1 MTDLRR
7 DLARLEQQIKAS
19 SSKASRH
26 AAAPLVVPDIEEFVW
41 SDRYLGLRAP
51 KETVVYPRQLCLLKV
66 AFLQS
71 EVFSAYDER
80 VIEEWVER
88 FERGDENGI
97 QPDILER
104 IARNK
109 QEGRHWFREVLAVLG
124 RRGSKNFLGAIAGA
138 YVLYNHIARGNPQHY
153 YGLDPD
159 ETLTAMVIASKHDQA
174 LSNQWRDLRDRV
186 LGARCFRPYIAKPLA
201 ETLRIYSPHDL
212 ERLEEDSDFDW
223 RRATFEITAVESS
236 PSAVRGLACFSLHFD
251 EMAFGQEPGTL
262 ASADELYEAA
272 VPSLDQLRGDGF
284 IWESSTPWYQRGQ
297 FFENYQRGL
306 ARNENGPGDHRVL
319 VVQLESW
326 DLYRDWQHAHD
337 IERAPGR
344 EQFPRFAGP
353 VISYDEELQGE
364 ERRNPD
370 RFAVER
376 RAHFAVSGSAYLP
389 SAKCHAMF
397 GGRNGEPLTMQT
409 QGKSGVTYVVHV
421 DPSRVGD
428 HTAVAVAHREDDTDG
443 LAHYVFDIIESWDP
457 ADFDNHEIPTT
468 LVRERLEQIIA
479 RFQPARMS
487 FDQPEPLETMQ
498 GLRDYV
504 RRMGYRTQI
513 DRKANTRAE
522 NWQIAETFKSH
533 LIEERVHAPFHQRAL
548 DELLNLE
555 DRGGR
560 VDHPN
565 SGPVT
570 SKDCADTIFECVF
583 WLADPSNNVFAAL
596 AETSVR
602 GMYAGGFPVGAAGG
616 EVQAQLSESMH
627 YSANRRPRGY
637 DPARGD
643 RFRDPR
649 GRY

>member
-1 MTDLRR
+1 MTSLR
-7 DLARLEQQIKAS
+7 DELARLAQDIKAS
-19 SSKASRH
+19 ASKASRQ
-26 AAAPLVVPDIEEFVW
+26 AATPLVVPDIEEFIS
-41 SDRYLGLRAP
+41 SDRYLGLGRS
-51 KETVVYPRQLCLLKV
+51 KRTVVYPRQLTFLKV
-66 AFLQS
+66 AFVQPELFTPFDLQ
-71 EVFSAYDER
+71 
-80 VIEEWVER
+80 VIEELVER

-109 QEGRHWFREVLAVLG
+109 EEGRPWFREVLAVLG

-138 YVLYNHIARGNPQHY
+138 YVLFNHIALGNPQAH

-174 LSNQWRDLRDRV
+174 RDQQFRDLRDRI

-212 ERLEEDSDFDW
+212 ERLEDDPEFDW
-223 RRATFEITAVESS
+223 RRASFEITAMDTS
-236 PSAVRGLACFSLHFD
+236 PSAVRGLASFAVFFD

-272 VPSLDQLRGDGF
+272 VPSLDQLRGNGF
-284 IWESSTPWYQRGQ
+284 IYESSTPWYQRGK

-306 ARNENGPGDHRVL
+306 ARDDEGPRDHRVL

-326 DLYRDWQHAHD
+326 DLFRDWQRSQD

-344 EQFPRFAGP
+344 EYFPRFAGP
-353 VISYDEELQGE
+353 IIAYDEELQGE

-389 SAKCHAMF
+389 SPKCHAMF
-397 GGRNGEPLTMQT
+397 GDRNGEPLTMQT
-409 QGKSGVTYVVHV
+409 QGKPGVTYVAHV

-428 HTAVAVAHREDDTDG
+428 HTAVAVAHREDDTNG
-443 LAHYVFDIIESWDP
+443 VAHYVFDIIESWDP
-457 ADFDNHEIPTT
+457 AEFDNHEIPTT
-468 LVRERLEQIIA
+468 LIRERLEQIIA

-513 DRKANTRAE
+513 DRKTNTRAE

-560 VDHPN
+560 VDHPT

-570 SKDCADTIFECVF
+570 SKDCADAIFECVF

-596 AETSVR
+596 AETGVR
-602 GMYAGGFPVGAAGG
+602 GMYAGGFPVGADAG
-616 EVQAQLSESMH
+616 EVQARLSESMH
-627 YSANRRPRGY
+627 YRANRQAGY

-643 RFRDPR
+643 RFRYPR
-649 GRY
+649 GR